1 MSEDPKERLKK
12 LVEKCVN
19 SAEVD
24 EALMKSVRSVCRKEE
39 SSISTVVVEIL
50 WFLKR
55 NHCVVRCVEYLAFN
69 FLGWLMV
76 FQVKVPTTR
85 RILVSQVSC
94 LQSSSAQGYYLRTL
108 N

>member
-1 MSEDPKERLKK
+1 MSEDRVESLKK

-55 NHCVVRCVEYLAFN
+55 KHCVVRWVEHCGFNLLWLVLIFSGYVAFN
-69 FLGWLMV
+69 SQNPCFKGLMPSE
-76 FQVKVPTTR
+76 FFCSR
-85 RILVSQVSC
+85 
-94 LQSSSAQGYYLRTL
+94 
-108 N
+108 

>member
-1 MSEDPKERLKK
+1 MYLSESDDMSEDPEERLKK

-55 NHCVVRCVEYLAFN
+55 KHCVVRWVEH
-69 FLGWLMV
+69 
-76 FQVKVPTTR
+76 
-85 RILVSQVSC
+85 
-94 LQSSSAQGYYLRTL
+94 
-108 N
+108 

>member
-1 MSEDPKERLKK
+1 MYLSDSDDMSEDPEERLKK

-55 NHCVVRCVEYLAFN
+55 KHCVVRWVEH
-69 FLGWLMV
+69 
-76 FQVKVPTTR
+76 
-85 RILVSQVSC
+85 
-94 LQSSSAQGYYLRTL
+94 
-108 N
+108 

>member
-1 MSEDPKERLKK
+1 MSENPEERLKK
-12 LVEKCVN
+12 LVEKSVN

-55 NHCVVRCVEYLAFN
+55 NHCVVRFVEH
-69 FLGWLMV
+69 
-76 FQVKVPTTR
+76 
-85 RILVSQVSC
+85 
-94 LQSSSAQGYYLRTL
+94 
-108 N
+108 

>member
-1 MSEDPKERLKK
+1 MSEDRVERLKK

-24 EALMKSVRSVCRKEE
+24 EALMKSVRSLCRKEE

-55 NHCVVRCVEYLAFN
+55 KHCVVRWVEHRAFN
-69 FLGWLMV
+69 LLWLVLIFSGYVACNSQNPCFKGLMPSE
-76 FQVKVPTTR
+76 FFCSR
-85 RILVSQVSC
+85 YIL
-94 LQSSSAQGYYLRTL
+94 T
-108 N
+108 